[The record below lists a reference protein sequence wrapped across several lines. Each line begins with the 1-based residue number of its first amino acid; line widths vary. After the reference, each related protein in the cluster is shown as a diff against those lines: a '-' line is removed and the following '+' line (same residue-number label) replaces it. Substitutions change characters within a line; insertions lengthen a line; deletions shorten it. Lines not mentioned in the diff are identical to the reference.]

1 MDWQQILGVIFG
13 GVVIYLS
20 CIIRWVN
27 KPFNWVVET
36 NFPGGMH
43 SYVWEPG
50 LHFLWVPIKPLMYV
64 KNKIPVATDQPFKVQ
79 MGSDQGLG
87 DPDPVEFADD
97 SAGVDFQVILR
108 VPDGPAA
115 IKATYGIVDERDL
128 LSRQST
134 TVSNPEALQLAPYQV
149 ASLNRV
155 ESFLRSHLGKTKID
169 EAMGDSERRTIQD
182 NVRSEVT
189 EKIAAWG
196 VELISISL
204 TNFRLRPETI
214 KIREQLLNSKKA
226 AEAQAQAALGEKQA
240 TITIAE
246 GKKSAAITIAEGD
259 REAAKLA
266 GFGEQERILAVHG
279 AGLDPAHAAAYIIA
293 REANQAIAKGNA
305 TIIATSEGGNMNFA
319 ATVAGIAKGMGFGGG
334 NQNAASTPPVSTPA
348 VTTAPTPAPTAP
360 AATPAAPAPQTPLS
374 PRRRGGKP

>member
-1 MDWQQILGVIFG
+1 MDWLQILGVIFG
-13 GVVIYLS
+13 ALIIYLTLA
-20 CIIRWVN
+20 IRWVP
-27 KPFNWVVET
+27 KPFNWVIET

-50 LHFLWVPIKPLMYV
+50 LHFLWIPIKPIMYV
-64 KNKIPVATDQPFKVQ
+64 KNKVPVNTDQPFKVQ

-108 VPDGPAA
+108 VPDGASA

-134 TVSNPEALQLAPYQV
+134 TMSNPEALQLAPYQV

-182 NVRSEVT
+182 NVRAEVT

-196 VELISISL
+196 VELVSISL
-204 TNFRLRPETI
+204 TNFRLRPETL

-226 AEAQAQAALGEKQA
+226 AEAQAQAALGERQA

-246 GKKSAAITIAEGD
+246 GKKIAAITIAEGERD
-259 REAAKLA
+259 AARLA
-266 GFGEQERILAVHG
+266 GLGEQERIVAVHG

-293 REANQAIAKGNA
+293 REANQAIAKGNS
-305 TIIATSEGGNMNFA
+305 TIIATSENGSMNLV
-319 ATVAGIAKGMGFGGG
+319 ATAAGIFKGMMGGG
-334 NQNAASTPPVSTPA
+334 NSTATSMPATPPTPSAPASTPPAVS
-348 VTTAPTPAPTAP
+348 PTP
-360 AATPAAPAPQTPLS
+360 TPPLS
-374 PRRRGGKP
+374 PRRRGGGTT